1 VAALVEQGVLE
12 RRVHPENARVM
23 RCFIRP
29 ECAQAFDRGRRVA
42 DGVVEQMLHPMSKAE
57 RVQFK
62 DSLRRCIAALECV
75 PDSGVAER

>member
-29 ECAQAFDRGRRVA
+29 DGAQAFDRGRRIA
-42 DGVVEQMLHPMSKAE
+42 DGVVEQMLQPMSRAE
-57 RVQFK
+57 RIQFK
-62 DSLRRCIAALECV
+62 ASLRRCIAALERV